1 MLAANQPERGLLTEE
16 EERTLEEMTA
26 EEVRVLRHPGGW
38 GGGEARTLEE
48 LRAKEVR
55 VLLGTQAGGGRR
67 GH

>member
-38 GGGEARTLEE
+38 GGGEDIR
-48 LRAKEVR
+48 
-55 VLLGTQAGGGRR
+55 GTEGRRGEGNEAPRGGGRR